1 MKLKFGYGTV
11 IALIIAAVLIGTQV
25 YQKRQAAARGPVV
38 ERQVHGMSHGVAPTP
53 EYALRYREALH
64 LTEEQVTTITAL
76 ATAYRKEVAPVH
88 ARLNTAA
95 RTYENYM
102 ERTAEQSRPKTQEV
116 TGHSGEVQRLS
127 GVLATT
133 RHAYW
138 ARVLAAL
145 TAPQRQ
151 TAQQLATQ
159 AKLTDL
165 Q

>member
-1 MKLKFGYGTV
+1 VKK
-11 IALIIAAVLIGTQV
+11 
-25 YQKRQAAARGPVV
+25 
-38 ERQVHGMSHGVAPTP
+38 
-53 EYALRYREALH
+53 
-64 LTEEQVTTITAL
+64 ITAV
-76 ATAYRKEVAPVH
+76 ATAYRKDIAPVH

-95 RTYENYM
+95 RAYKIYM
-102 ERTAEQSRPKTQEV
+102 ERTAEQPRPKTQEV

-138 ARVLAAL
+138 ERVLAAL
-145 TAPQRQ
+145 TATQRQ

>member
-1 MKLKFGYGTV
+1 MKFKFGYGTV
-11 IALIIAAVLIGTQV
+11 IAVIIAAAIIGTQV

-38 ERQVHGMSHGVAPTP
+38 ERQVYGMSHGVAPAP
-53 EYALRYREALH
+53 EYVLRYRKELQ
-64 LTEEQVTTITAL
+64 LTDGQVKKITAL
-76 ATAYRKEVAPVH
+76 ATAYRKEIAPVH
-88 ARLNTAA
+88 TRLNTAA
-95 RTYENYM
+95 RAYENYM
-102 ERTAEQSRPKTQEV
+102 ERTAEQPRHKTQEV

-138 ARVLAAL
+138 ARVLATL
-145 TAPQRQ
+145 TATQRQ
-151 TAQQLATQ
+151 TAQQLVTQ